1 MQERS
6 KTVSNDS
13 RKAVDKEELRTL
25 VAEVLELPAQEVT
38 DDADFYHELGVYSLL
53 VMEVI
58 LRVEK
63 YYGITIKESEIE
75 GATSLDRV
83 YELLTAK
90 LQVASR

>member
-1 MQERS
+1 MSQ
-6 KTVSNDS
+6 NDQ
-13 RKAVDKEELRTL
+13 KAVDKEELRTL

-63 YYGITIKESEIE
+63 HYGVTIKESEME
-75 GATSLDRV
+75 GITSLDRA